1 MQCWCDND
9 FNDNDDGPQVVV
21 NLVDMNDNLPVF
33 DKEEYR
39 VTIRENIAPGTKVVQ
54 VRHNT
59 RFYDN
64 LQYTC
69 QWDDD
74 DDDGDGDDDFD
85 EYDDE
90 YDDDSVDG
98 AFQALSVS
106 RSDKIFMLGDTQS
119 VAK

>member
-1 MQCWCDND
+1 MQCWCDNN

-69 QWDDD
+69 QCDDD
-74 DDDGDGDDDFD
+74 DDDGDGDDDF
-85 EYDDE
+85 DE